1 MFCCWLFKWLFKEW
15 LFKEPRLKSGAQEG
29 SPHADCATL
38 VASGRLECM
47 SLHSVARLFVHF
59 VWTTK
64 HRVPTI
70 EPEHDARLHQLISDA
85 AASVECELI
94 AVGNASDHVHVVV
107 RVSAKAS
114 IAALAQRLKGRT
126 SYFGGWR
133 WQRGYFAECV
143 ATSDLVD
150 KIAYVRNQR
159 RHHPHSAE
167 GGVLVASD
175 GPLPMPKPRS

>member
-1 MFCCWLFKWLFKEW
+1 
-15 LFKEPRLKSGAQEG
+15 
-29 SPHADCATL
+29 
-38 VASGRLECM
+38 M

-59 VWTTK
+59 VWTTQ

-85 AASVECELI
+85 AASVGCELM

-107 RVSAKAS
+107 RVSAKVS

-143 ATSDLVD
+143 AQRDLAEKVT
-150 KIAYVRNQR
+150 YVRSQR

-167 GGVLVASD
+167 GGVLVTSD
-175 GPLPMPKPRS
+175 GLLPTTKPRS